1 MRVCNVATVLI
12 LVENLLDGTL
22 NFDFLRFKLVFLL
35 LKLGIDKASP
45 AKEAILGE
53 LRTRRRVAWP
63 FGHSARHRPFLLLW
77 KQRNPPPNLITAPY
91 ATQKLGA
98 QFEHSPIAFLP
109 FGVNAIV
116 RLIFKMP
123 TVRRGDISLRREL
136 YLSAKRIE
144 IAVQPDSHAGEY
156 TECSREEE
164 LVAMLRV
171 VAVVGIRHR

>member
-1 MRVCNVATVLI
+1 MRICDIATVLI
-12 LVENLLDGTL
+12 LVENLLDGAL
-22 NFDFLRFKLVFLL
+22 SFNFLRFKLVFLL
-35 LKLGIDKASP
+35 LELGIDKASP
-45 AKEAILGE
+45 AKETILGE
-53 LRTRRRVAWP
+53 LCAHRRVSWP
-63 FGHSARHRPFLLLW
+63 LGRGARHRPFLLFW
-77 KQRNPPPNLITAPY
+77 KQRNPPPNLITTSY
-91 ATQKLGA
+91 AAQKLGA

-136 YLSAKRIE
+136 YLSAKRVE
-144 IAVQPDSHAGEY
+144 ITVQPDSHAGEY

-164 LVAMLRV
+164 LIAMLRV

>member
-1 MRVCNVATVLI
+1 MRICDIATVLI
-12 LVENLLDGTL
+12 LVENLLDGAL

-45 AKEAILGE
+45 AKETILGE

-63 FGHSARHRPFLLLW
+63 FGHSACHRPFLLLW

-91 ATQKLGA
+91 AAQKLGA
-98 QFEHSPIAFLP
+98 QFEHGPIAFLP
-109 FGVNAIV
+109 FGVDAIV

-123 TVRRGDISLRREL
+123 TVRGGDISLWREL
-136 YLSAKRIE
+136 YLAAKRVE

-164 LVAMLRV
+164 LVAMLRF